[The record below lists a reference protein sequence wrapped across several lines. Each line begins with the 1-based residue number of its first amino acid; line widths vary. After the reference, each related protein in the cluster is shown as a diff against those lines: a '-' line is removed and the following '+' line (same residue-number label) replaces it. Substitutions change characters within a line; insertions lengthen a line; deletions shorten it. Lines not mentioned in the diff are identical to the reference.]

1 MPTKVLIVEDEA
13 IVATEIAFVL
23 ESLGYEIVDQVGNG
37 DQALDLLASRDIDLV
52 LLDIRI
58 QGSLSGVD
66 LARLIREKYDFPFV
80 FLTAHADITT
90 LESVKRTLPYGYIVK
105 PFTDNDLRTTIEL
118 ALFKFQEEKKPIFPK
133 QARIEQRLNVTLTSR
148 EYELYQLLFAGKTY
162 REIAAATNI
171 SINTVKLHL
180 KNLFAK
186 LEVDSRHKACQL
198 LHQR

>member
-1 MPTKVLIVEDEA
+1 MPVRVLIVEDEA
-13 IVATEIAFVL
+13 IVATEIGFVL

-37 DQALDLLASRDIDLV
+37 DQALDLLATRNIDLV
-52 LLDIRI
+52 LLDIHI

-66 LARLIREKYDFPFV
+66 LAKLIREKYDFPFV
-80 FLTAHADITT
+80 FLTAHADTAT
-90 LESVKRTLPYGYIVK
+90 LDSVKRTLPYGYIVK

-118 ALFKFQEEKKPIFPK
+118 AIFKFQDEKQPVFPQQSK
-133 QARIEQRLNVTLTSR
+133 IEQRLNVNLTSR
-148 EYELYQLLFAGKTY
+148 EYELYQLLFVGKTY
-162 REIAAATNI
+162 REIAASTNI

-186 LEVDSRHKACQL
+186 LGVDSRHKACQL